1 MDETRKIAMRETLYV
16 LIGVAMMVAVM
27 FAIYGLLGHFDISVL
42 LGGLVGLVLSV
53 GNFFWLAISATLAA
67 DKAENQDVKGG
78 TYLLRMSYPVRFLV
92 LAGVLLLCGISG
104 FFNPLALVLPLAFVR
119 PVLTVSAFFRKR

>member
-1 MDETRKIAMRETLYV
+1 MNKRSTAFIRRIWICL
-16 LIGVAMMVAVM
+16 
-27 FAIYGLLGHFDISVL
+27 
-42 LGGLVGLVLSV
+42 
-53 GNFFWLAISATLAA
+53 
-67 DKAENQDVKGG
+67 
-78 TYLLRMSYPVRFLV
+78 